1 MSFLHRLPNTSIILD
16 MICELHI
23 VQISIEI
30 YSKDYIFLSFYLQRK
45 FQFKHREIVEQRKGN
60 V

>member
-1 MSFLHRLPNTSIILD
+1 MSFVHRLPNTSIILD
-16 MICELHI
+16 MIFELHI

-30 YSKDYIFLSFYLQRK
+30 YSKDYVFLSFYLHRK
-45 FQFKHREIVEQRKGN
+45 FQIKHKEIVEQRKRN